1 MSDFNIET
9 VAIDSLRPHPRN
21 YRSHPQAQIEHL
33 EASLREYGWARNV
46 VVASDGVILAGH
58 GIVEAARR
66 RGETT
71 VPVHRLALKSTDP
84 KAEKFMVLENE
95 VSRLAD
101 DDDAQLAALLKGL
114 ADEGELLGTGY
125 DGGDVEALLAELQAE
140 ESAQQHVEDPGAEEP
155 PAEPVSKLGDVW
167 LCGEHRV
174 VCGDCTEEGAWD
186 ALMQGRKVHVVFTSP
201 PYGAGFDYGD
211 RSTDGRRENAS
222 LANGVAASLWAA
234 MADNGRVALQLENFI
249 VHKVTKERGFCAL
262 PWQLAMLEI
271 GFAPMDFCIWDKGAS
286 GSTAWGSYMSASCPN
301 LTGQCEGI
309 YVFAKGD
316 IHRDGPSEWQNG
328 DEFQEAARNVWR
340 VGTASNTEHPAVFPV
355 KLVERALRF
364 WSFTG
369 DIVADP
375 FLGSGTTL
383 VAAEQLGRVCYG
395 IEIEPRY
402 VDVSVRRWCKATGR
416 AATLESTGEPFPVG
430 D

>member
-21 YRSHPQAQIEHL
+21 YRAHPQVQIEHL

-140 ESAQQHVEDPGAEEP
+140 EFAQQHVEDPGAEEP
-155 PAEPVSKLGDVW
+155 PEEPVTKTGDVW
-167 LCGEHRV
+167 LCGRHRV
-174 VCGDCTEEGAWD
+174 VCGDCTEEHVWEAVLRD
-186 ALMQGRKVHVVFTSP
+186 ERAALCLTDP
-201 PYGAGFDYGD
+201 PYGVGWAYESYEDTPESLRQLVGDLMPIAMERACVVLLTPGNKNQRLYPDPDWELAWFCPAGVGRGPWGFCCWQPILAYGKD
-211 RSTDGRRENAS
+211 PYLQNQLGGRPDALVLQEGAS
-222 LANGVAASLWAA
+222 NDEHPCAKPINVWKWA
-234 MADNGRVALQLENFI
+234 M
-249 VHKVTKERGFCAL
+249 ERG
-262 PWQLAMLEI
+262 
-271 GFAPMDFCIWDKGAS
+271 
-286 GSTAWGSYMSASCPN
+286 SAH
-301 LTGQCEGI
+301 
-309 YVFAKGD
+309 AGD
-316 IHRDGPSEWQNG
+316 G
-328 DEFQEAARNVWR
+328 V
-340 VGTASNTEHPAVFPV
+340 V
-355 KLVERALRF
+355 
-364 WSFTG
+364 
-369 DIVADP
+369 DP
-375 FLGSGTTL
+375 FIGSGTTL
-383 VAAEQLGRVCYG
+383 IAAEQLGRVCYG